1 MTAEPDP
8 RSLPAGARAGARRAA
23 GMSVLRR
30 LTLAALILLGAV
42 HVADA
47 ADRTDIP
54 LKNWGGFSLYR
65 DAVYDDL
72 ERLVTAGF
80 GDRAVLN
87 SKPISRTAA
96 ARIVARAIDN
106 IRRDD
111 LGVYSARRDLEAVVD
126 RLTSEFRVELA
137 ALGVRLPGDQPPPPG
152 FVSFTPVDQAQVHAG
167 YANHDFSLVNS
178 QGLRL
183 QSGVN
188 GGATFDSHLQLGDFL
203 TFYLQPEAHGNEEFG
218 QLRLATGYAKLTLF
232 GTELLVGRESLW
244 WGPGLHGSLIL
255 SNNAA
260 PLDQV
265 RLGAAE
271 PFMLPFVGDWVGP
284 TNLFFFIAQLEER
297 RDHPRAKLAGMRAT
311 ATPFTSLELGISRV
325 IMFGG
330 DDPPRLD
337 PQDYPRAIFFPAA
350 GDPRTG
356 EAKFRNNNLFSVDAD
371 LRLAN
376 VDRWGLPARDMR
388 LYGEFGWD
396 DTCCNSNF
404 IPLKSALSFLGG
416 VHWMSLFGIEGLE
429 ARGEYARTSS
439 LSYVHDQ
446 FTSGYWT
453 RGEVISHF
461 IGTGGQDYYSR
472 LSYRFTPDL
481 MIGLE
486 GNRAVIGSTQPIVL
500 GVSPKPRGKRPNE
513 NRLGAAVDVSYRFWE
528 HYSLFGQYSIIKV
541 DNRDFTLDNNGVDHV
556 VRVELT
562 RSFR

>member
-8 RSLPAGARAGARRAA
+8 RSLPPGANAGARRAA
-23 GMSVLRR
+23 GTSVLRR
-30 LTLAALILLGAV
+30 LTLAALILLGAA
-42 HVADA
+42 HVAHA

-106 IRRDD
+106 IRRDEQ
-111 LGVYSARRDLEAVVD
+111 GVFSSRRDLEPIVD
-126 RLTSEFRVELA
+126 RLTAEFRVELA
-137 ALGVRLPGDQPPPPG
+137 ALGVRLPGAQPSLPG
-152 FVSFTPVDQAQVHAG
+152 AVSFTPVDRAQVRA
-167 YANHDFSLVNS
+167 AVTNHDFSLINS
-178 QGLRL
+178 QGVRL
-183 QSGVN
+183 QRGIN
-188 GGATFDSHLQLGDFL
+188 GAGTFDSHLQLGDFV
-203 TFYLQPEAHGNEEFG
+203 TFYLQPEAHGNEEFVG
-218 QLRLATGYAKLTLF
+218 LRLQTGYAKVTLF
-232 GTELLVGRESLW
+232 GAELLVGRQSLW
-244 WGPGLHGSLIL
+244 WGPGLHGSLIM

-271 PFMLPFVGDWVGP
+271 PFKLPLVGEWVGP
-284 TNLFFFIAQLEER
+284 TNVFFFIAQLEER

-311 ATPFTSLELGISRV
+311 ATPFTFLELGISRV
-325 IMFGG
+325 VMFGG
-330 DDPPRLD
+330 DDRPTLD
-337 PQDYPRAIFFPAA
+337 PEDYPRAIFYPAS
-350 GDPRTG
+350 GDPRTA
-356 EAKFRNNNLFSVDAD
+356 EAKFRNNNLFAIDAD

-376 VDRWGLPARDMR
+376 VDRWGLPARDLR

-396 DTCCNSNF
+396 DTCCDSNF
-404 IPLKSALSFLGG
+404 IPLKRALSSLGG
-416 VHWMSLFGIEGLE
+416 IHWMGLFGIEGLE
-429 ARGEYARTSS
+429 ARGEYAHTSS

-461 IGTGGQDYYSR
+461 IGTEGQDYYSR
-472 LSYRFTPDL
+472 LSYRFTPNL
-481 MIGLE
+481 MVGVE
-486 GNRAVIGSTQPIVL
+486 GNRAIIGST
-500 GVSPKPRGKRPNE
+500 KPRAQRAKE
-513 NRLGAAVDVSYRFWE
+513 ERLGGAVDVSYRFWE
-528 HYSLFGQYSIIKV
+528 HYSVFGQYNVIQVK
-541 DNRDFTLDNNGVDHV
+541 NRDFTLDNNGVDHV
-556 VRVELT
+556 ARVELT